1 MSSLIVAMIIIGAES
16 EKLYLGLQVS
26 RQFQMELPMDVT
38 ASYRLRLLVRLSWAC
53 ELKMKPR

>member
-1 MSSLIVAMIIIGAES
+1 MIIIGAES